1 MSSDAAPTAEA
12 IKAEISRELIRV
24 HEESYGEGATNLDV
38 ALHDT
43 FVVVVLD
50 VLLSPAERTLI
61 EAGNEDSVT
70 SIREAFQVAIE
81 TTFTAIIERATGR
94 RVTGFAS
101 RMVVHGPGPPWSV
114 EVFRLGEPAVSPRP

>member
-1 MSSDAAPTAEA
+1 MSDAAPTAEA
-12 IKAEISRELIRV
+12 IKAEISRELVRV

-38 ALHDT
+38 ALHET

-61 EAGNEDSVT
+61 EAGNDNSVT
-70 SIREAFQVAIE
+70 SIREAFQIAIQP
-81 TTFTAIIERATGR
+81 TFTAIIERATGR

-101 RMVVHGPGPPWSV
+101 RMVVAGPGPPWSV
-114 EVFRLGEPAVSPRP
+114 EVFRLADPAISP